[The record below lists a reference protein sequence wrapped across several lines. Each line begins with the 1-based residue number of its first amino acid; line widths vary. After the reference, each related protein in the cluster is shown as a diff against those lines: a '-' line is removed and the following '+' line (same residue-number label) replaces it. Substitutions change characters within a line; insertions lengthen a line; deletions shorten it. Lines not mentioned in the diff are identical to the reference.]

1 MKKIKTMKSL
11 VKYLIENNKKISTME
26 SCTGGEIASTIT
38 NIEGASNV
46 FEFSAV
52 TYSNEYKIKMGVNK
66 EVINK
71 YSVYSIETA
80 NEMSKTISKYTN
92 ANYSIG
98 VTGQLKRKDP
108 NNKTNEDETRTYTYE
123 FKLVKTKKD
132 GTELTGAEFKLY
144 DALTDGNEIKV
155 FEVSTGVY
163 RVAKTAEELASAT
176 TIKAGTAIIEGLDSD
191 KTYYLEEVVQ
201 PAGYNKLTSRVEV
214 KLNEKTGLGE
224 TTNIIE
230 VVKTVINY
238 TGTELPS
245 TGGIGTTL
253 FITIGS
259 ILVLAMGTIL
269 VTKLRVSKMEI

>member
-108 NNKTNEDETRTYTYE
+108 N
-123 FKLVKTKKD
+123 
-132 GTELTGAEFKLY
+132 
-144 DALTDGNEIKV
+144 
-155 FEVSTGVY
+155 
-163 RVAKTAEELASAT
+163 
-176 TIKAGTAIIEGLDSD
+176 
-191 KTYYLEEVVQ
+191 
-201 PAGYNKLTSRVEV
+201 
-214 KLNEKTGLGE
+214 
-224 TTNIIE
+224 
-230 VVKTVINY
+230 
-238 TGTELPS
+238 
-245 TGGIGTTL
+245 
-253 FITIGS
+253 
-259 ILVLAMGTIL
+259 
-269 VTKLRVSKMEI
+269 